1 MILPHRYDFLSV
13 VMRFED
19 MMTKIQPRQ
28 HCAWFKALLILNIL
42 QRCHGNSDSSAPEHL
57 PNLTPHSSRTGDNS
71 TDKTMP
77 PMDDDDKEKNKRRSD
92 NELFSKY
99 QYILW
104 IDADAVIIDH
114 DKTVQS
120 FLQQAVSDECDILI
134 SEDMGG
140 KEGGSTCCPI
150 NTGTVKPRQ
159 YYM

>member
-1 MILPHRYDFLSV
+1 
-13 VMRFED
+13 
-19 MMTKIQPRQ
+19 
-28 HCAWFKALLILNIL
+28 
-42 QRCHGNSDSSAPEHL
+42 
-57 PNLTPHSSRTGDNS
+57 
-71 TDKTMP
+71 MP
-77 PMDDDDKEKNKRRSD
+77 PMDDDNEKNKRRRD